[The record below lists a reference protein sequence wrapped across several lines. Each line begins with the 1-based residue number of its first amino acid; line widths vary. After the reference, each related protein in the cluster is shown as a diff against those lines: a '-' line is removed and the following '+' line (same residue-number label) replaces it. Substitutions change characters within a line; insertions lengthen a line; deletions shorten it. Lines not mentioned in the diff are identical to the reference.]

1 MSKVWGSVGI
11 AAAVL
16 WAAGILLQY
25 ADADSKP
32 GELLIDAGFIGIA
45 AMIAG
50 MLAAG
55 IGGRG
60 VFPAIGLGL
69 WSFGHLSIALGGFVE
84 MATGNADNPFY
95 PIGGLGQIVGG
106 ILAAVAIARAGV
118 LTGWRRWTPVAWVV
132 TYLAVFATLFT
143 ASDDGVQ
150 AWQLAPFAVW
160 LATIALTGYAVATAS
175 AADGVVARTA

>member
-1 MSKVWGSVGI
+1 MNKVWGSVGI

-25 ADADSKP
+25 ADADSTP
-32 GELLIDAGFIGIA
+32 GELLIDVGFIGIA

-50 MLAAG
+50 TLTAG
-55 IGGRG
+55 VAGRG
-60 VFPAIGLGL
+60 VFPAIGLGV

-84 MATGNADNPFY
+84 LATGNADNAFY
-95 PIGGLGQIVGG
+95 PLGGLAQIIGGV
-106 ILAAVAIARAGV
+106 LAAVALARAGV

-143 ASDDGVQ
+143 TADEVQ
-150 AWQLAPFAVW
+150 AWQLVPFALW
-160 LATIALTGYAVATAS
+160 LASIALTGAAVATTAPP
-175 AADGVVARTA
+175 AGAVARTA